1 MDSTGAVGGLII
13 LATDSGDARGEESV
27 GYRSPVDSVPTAR
40 RRAGSPRRQ
49 AREIDSRLM
58 SESDP
63 AEPVDNTAVRRGRPK
78 SVGLEER
85 RRAQLSLAAYDVF
98 AEVGYEDA
106 AVSEIA
112 RRAGL
117 GQGTL
122 YRYVDGKRELLD
134 LVVDLCIERLME
146 AVDFD
151 GLLDAANEPYSDAV
165 KRLFADL
172 GDRLYRLVDEDPR
185 LLRILTAQAAAV
197 DPELR
202 YRITSL
208 YNTLDSMVGK
218 LVREINDR
226 GWLALDSD
234 QMEVLVRTAPALAVP
249 GLVLV
254 LIGDDDTPERRKAFV
269 AAASKLERYGIL
281 RRPTDESRGEEDLDG

>member
-1 MDSTGAVGGLII
+1 
-13 LATDSGDARGEESV
+13 
-27 GYRSPVDSVPTAR
+27 
-40 RRAGSPRRQ
+40 
-49 AREIDSRLM
+49 M
-58 SESDP
+58 SESDS
-63 AEPVDNTAVRRGRPK
+63 AEPADNTTVRRGRPK

-85 RRAQLSLAAYDVF
+85 RRAQLTLAAYDVF
-98 AEVGYEDA
+98 AEVGYDDA

-146 AVDFD
+146 AVAFD
-151 GLLDAANEPYSDAV
+151 GLVDAAKAPDNDAV
-165 KRLFADL
+165 KRMFADL

-202 YRITSL
+202 YRVTSL
-208 YNTLDSMVGK
+208 YNTLDTMVGK
-218 LVREINDR
+218 VVREINDR
-226 GWLALDSD
+226 GWLTLDSD
-234 QMEVLVRTAPALAVP
+234 QTEVLVRTAPALAVP

-254 LIGDDDTPERRKAFV
+254 LTGDDDTPERRRAFV
-269 AAASKLERYGIL
+269 TAAAKLERYGIL
-281 RRPTDESRGEEDLDG
+281 RRPAEDDAREEEDLGA

>member
-1 MDSTGAVGGLII
+1 MF
-13 LATDSGDARGEESV
+13 
-27 GYRSPVDSVPTAR
+27 
-40 RRAGSPRRQ
+40 
-49 AREIDSRLM
+49 
-58 SESDP
+58 ESDP
-63 AEPVDNTAVRRGRPK
+63 PVEPAEKPPARRGRPK
-78 SVGLEER
+78 SVGLQER
-85 RRAQLSLAAYDVF
+85 RRSELTLAAYDVF
-98 AEVGYEDA
+98 AEVGYDEA

-146 AVDFD
+146 AVAFD
-151 GLLDAANEPYSDAV
+151 DLLDAAKAPESDAV
-165 KRLFADL
+165 KQLLTDV
-172 GDRLYRLVDEDPR
+172 GDRLYGLVDEDPR

-218 LVREINDR
+218 LVGEINGR
-226 GWLALDSD
+226 GWLALDAD
-234 QMEVLVRTAPALAVP
+234 QMEVLVRVAPALAVP

-254 LIGDDDTPERRKAFV
+254 LTGDDDTPERREAFV
-269 AAASKLERYGIL
+269 SAASKLERYGIL
-281 RRPTDESRGEEDLDG
+281 RRPTGGTSVEAGQS